1 MSEKYHRFTDFAD
14 TQPQFEGE
22 KKKIPEILNTG
33 ILIINFRVGKS
44 KYKGKKYL
52 TLHFEIEG
60 KKFIAF
66 TGSDV
71 LTEQA
76 QEYADEIPYF
86 TTIIQRGNYYTMS

>member
-1 MSEKYHRFTDFAD
+1 MSEKYHCFSDFAD
-14 TQPQFEGE
+14 TRPQFEGE
-22 KKKIPEILNTG
+22 KKKIVEILNKK

-52 TLHFEIEG
+52 TLHFEIED
-60 KKFIAF
+60 KKYIAF

-76 QEYADEIPYF
+76 QNYADEMLYF
-86 TTIIQRGNYYTMS
+86 TTIVQTNNYYTMT

>member
-22 KKKIPEILNTG
+22 KKKIPEILNTE
-33 ILIINFRVGKS
+33 ILIITFRVGKS

-52 TLHFEIEG
+52 TLHFEIKG
-60 KKFIAF
+60 KKYIAF

-76 QEYADEIPYF
+76 QEYADEMPYF

>member
-1 MSEKYHRFTDFAD
+1 MSEKYHRFSDFAD

-22 KKKIPEILNTG
+22 KKKIPEILNTE
-33 ILIINFRVGKS
+33 ILVINFRVGKS

-52 TLHFEIEG
+52 TLHFEIECE
-60 KKFIAF
+60 KYIVF
-66 TGSDV
+66 TGSNV

-76 QEYADEIPYF
+76 QEYADEMPYF

>member
-1 MSEKYHRFTDFAD
+1 MTEKHHRFRDFAD
-14 TQPQFEGE
+14 ILPQFEGE
-22 KKKIPEILNTG
+22 KKKIPEILNTE

-60 KKFIAF
+60 KKYIAF

-71 LTEQA
+71 LTEQI
-76 QEYADEIPYF
+76 QEYADEMPYF
-86 TTIIQRGNYYTMS
+86 TTIIQRGEYYTMT